1 MAAKTK
7 SKGRKKAAKKPAK
20 AAPKARA
27 TKPKAA
33 KPAPKSEPE
42 APARERDPRL
52 PKPGDLITRT
62 FQDKEIRVQVLDAGF
77 LYDGKTWR
85 SLSAIAKE
93 VTGTSWNGFLFF
105 GLQSRAKTTGGAE

>member
-7 SKGRKKAAKKPAK
+7 GKGRKKAAKKPAR
-20 AAPKARA
+20 AAPKART

-33 KPAPKSEPE
+33 KPAPANE

>member
-33 KPAPKSEPE
+33 KPAPKR
-42 APARERDPRL
+42 AGGPARERDPRL

-105 GLQSRAKTTGGAE
+105 GLQSRAKTTGGAQ